1 VAIASGKLTGANLK
15 SADAIGKVSRRA
27 DGTITEQSYL
37 DRWRRSIASQ
47 RCASATRAPLAF
59 SAA

>member
-15 SADAIGKVSRRA
+15 SADAIGKVSPRA

-37 DRWRRSIASQ
+37 DRCRRSIASQ
-47 RCASATRAPLAF
+47 RCASATLAPLVF